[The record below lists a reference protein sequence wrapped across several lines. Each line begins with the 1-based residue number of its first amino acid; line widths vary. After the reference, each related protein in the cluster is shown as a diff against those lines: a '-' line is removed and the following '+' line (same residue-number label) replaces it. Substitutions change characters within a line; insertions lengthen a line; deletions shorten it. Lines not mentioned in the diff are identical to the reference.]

1 MYIETVKGKTQAVH
15 EKGTITVISYSS
27 KILELDT
34 VNKVITFYEA
44 WRYSATTSRHR
55 NLFFKNIGYL
65 ELDSTSKVEEA
76 IKHGNITINN
86 IKTYKVLE
94 VME

>member
-15 EKGTITVISYSS
+15 ENGKITIISYSS

-34 VNKVITFYEA
+34 INKVITFFSD
-44 WRYSATTSRHR
+44 WKYSATTSRHR

-65 ELDSTSKVEEA
+65 ELDSTSKVEKA
-76 IKHGNITINN
+76 IKHGKIIINN
-86 IKTYKVLE
+86 IKTYKIME
-94 VME
+94 VK

>member
-15 EKGTITVISYSS
+15 ENGKITIISYSS

-34 VNKVITFYEA
+34 VNKVITFYED
-44 WRYSATTSRHR
+44 WKYSNTTSRHR
-55 NLFFKNIGYL
+55 NLFFRNIGYL

-76 IKHGNITINN
+76 LKSGNITINN
-86 IKTYKVLE
+86 IKTYKVME

>member
-15 EKGTITVISYSS
+15 ENGKITIISYSS

-34 VNKVITFYEA
+34 INKVITFYED
-44 WRYSATTSRHR
+44 WKYSNTTSRHR

-65 ELDSTSKVEEA
+65 ELDSTSKVEKA
-76 IKHGNITINN
+76 IKHGKIIINN
-86 IKTYKVLE
+86 IKTYKIME
-94 VME
+94 VK